1 MIVGTLGISEVL
13 IWEVHPVKHR
23 RMMSSEAEFR
33 HLGCYCIRIRDV
45 SEPDRVPTHSTVCTG
60 SILLLTGLC
69 PLANG
74 GLCGSRASTGDG
86 LRLVSARRLD
96 ASDIRRSGTH
106 RFECCRLSISMQS
119 IQNLGLALIAMVA
132 GTILDTRGYLI
143 LEVFFCICVC
153 SEFSCVCFVLL
164 LLGLDHN
171 RFSVSVALMAV
182 VALYFVDYLRG
193 KRGTP
198 HH

>member
-1 MIVGTLGISEVL
+1 
-13 IWEVHPVKHR
+13 
-23 RMMSSEAEFR
+23 
-33 HLGCYCIRIRDV
+33 
-45 SEPDRVPTHSTVCTG
+45 
-60 SILLLTGLC
+60 
-69 PLANG
+69 
-74 GLCGSRASTGDG
+74 
-86 LRLVSARRLD
+86 
-96 ASDIRRSGTH
+96 
-106 RFECCRLSISMQS
+106 MQS

-193 KRGTP
+193 KRATTSLTHSFSFLIFLLIPPCLSPATGGDLNRSASSRANLLKEATE
-198 HH
+198 

>member
-1 MIVGTLGISEVL
+1 
-13 IWEVHPVKHR
+13 
-23 RMMSSEAEFR
+23 MSSEAVFL
-33 HLGCYCIRIRDV
+33 HLGCYCIRIRDI
-45 SEPDRVPTHSTVCTG
+45 SEPDRVPTHSPVCTG
-60 SILLLTGLC
+60 SILLLTSLC

-86 LRLVSARRLD
+86 LRLVSTRRLD
-96 ASDIRRSGTH
+96 SSDIRRSGAH
-106 RFECCRLSISMQS
+106 GLECCQWCRLSISMQS

-132 GTILDTRGYLI
+132 GTILDTKGYLI

-193 KRGTP
+193 KRGTLR
-198 HH
+198 H